1 LVDVQQ
7 ADWHVKVMDFIRSR
21 ISNLTKRTLA
31 RHGIVLLRPKSNFG
45 HDPWVDIQRLA
56 DAWNYSITSFFDVG
70 ANDGET
76 ALSALRQF
84 PRARVTSFEPHPDT
98 FSRLIDRLG
107 SEIRFTGVNAALG
120 TEIGEVEMFEYHSSK
135 INSLTA
141 CAPYAVRHRAKSE
154 RIFVQCQT
162 LDAYCEYN
170 HIDQVD
176 ILKLDTEGYDL
187 MVLQGGCAMLRQQA
201 FKFIYVEFNDL
212 RPKEGAF
219 GGGLT
224 PIDDLL
230 RPRGYRFVAS
240 YTDYIVTQGELFAV
254 SNALFALPPPPV

>member
-1 LVDVQQ
+1 
-7 ADWHVKVMDFIRSR
+7 VKVIGFIRSR

-31 RHGIVLLRPKSNFG
+31 RRGIGLIRPKSKFG

-84 PRARVTSFEPHPDT
+84 PSARVTSFEPHPGT
-98 FSRLIDRLG
+98 FARLIGRLSG
-107 SEIRFTGVNAALG
+107 QIRFTGVNAALG
-120 TEIGEVEMFEYHSSK
+120 TQIGEVEMFEYHSSK

-141 CAPYAVRHRAKSE
+141 YAPYAVRHRAKGE
-154 RIFVQCQT
+154 RILVQCQT

-170 HIDQVD
+170 HIHQVD
-176 ILKLDTEGYDL
+176 ILKLDMEGFDL
-187 MVLQGGCAMLRQQA
+187 MVLQGSCGMLRQQA

-224 PIDDLL
+224 PIDDLP
-230 RPRGYRFVAS
+230 RPWGYRFVAS
-240 YTDYIVTQGELFAV
+240 YTDYIVTQGGLFAV
-254 SNALFALPPPPV
+254 SNALFALPPPPI